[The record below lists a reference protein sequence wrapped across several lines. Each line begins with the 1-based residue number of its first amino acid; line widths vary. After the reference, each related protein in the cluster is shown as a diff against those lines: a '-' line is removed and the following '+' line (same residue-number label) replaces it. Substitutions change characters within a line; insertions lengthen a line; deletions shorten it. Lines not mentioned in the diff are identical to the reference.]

1 MAGFN
6 LQEALLK
13 AFQETA
19 LMSGVSLLAAVII
32 GGAIGLLL
40 YATNS
45 RLFVKNRII
54 NQTAGVVINIVRSIP
69 FLILLVLLI
78 PLSKAVVHTTIGPTA
93 VVIPLSIAAIAF
105 FARLADA
112 SFSDVNQ
119 GVIEAAVSTG
129 ASKWSV
135 IFRIL
140 FPEALPSLVK
150 NVTVTAVSI
159 IGFSAMAGTVG
170 GGGIGDLAIRYGY
183 QRYQTD
189 VMFICVV
196 LLIILV
202 QGVQLLGDIIAKHLD
217 KKRIGE

>member
-1 MAGFN
+1 MTGFD
-6 LQEALLK
+6 LKAALIK

-32 GGAIGLLL
+32 GGGLGLLL
-40 YATNS
+40 YTTGS
-45 RLFVKNRII
+45 PLFIRNRTV
-54 NQTAGVVINIVRSIP
+54 NQVAGVIINIVRSVP

-78 PLSKAVVHTTIGPTA
+78 PLSKAVVHTTIGPAA
-93 VVIPLSIAAIAF
+93 VIIPLSIAAIAF
-105 FARLADA
+105 FTRLADA

-119 GVIEAAVSTG
+119 GVIEAAISTG

-135 IFRIL
+135 ISRIL
-140 FPEALPSLVK
+140 LPEALPSIVR
-150 NVTVTAVSI
+150 NITVTAVSL

-183 QRYQTD
+183 QRYRTD

-196 LLIILV
+196 LLILLV
-202 QGVQLLGDIIAKHLD
+202 QGVQLTGDLTAKLLD
-217 KKRIGE
+217 KKR